1 MPPKDDEIKTVDNT
15 VNEEKHDNVE
25 TSKDS
30 ATMEPTEE
38 SSAKVDSSKL
48 VDKLQKRL
56 TKEQADK
63 NEWRDKFEEVSK
75 ELEKLKNANEPKKS
89 VTEIRQQNKA
99 QAELETR
106 DKRIA
111 ELEAQIKRADT
122 LKEVNGIFK
131 DADLNV
137 SDDILNLVVASDSET
152 TVSNAKAVIDLVN
165 QSFEDGRKEILKGR
179 TPKVSATQSKPINSF
194 NDMTLL
200 ERVELKKNDPE
211 RYQELIR
218 GFH

>member
-1 MPPKDDEIKTVDNT
+1 MPHDDGIKTVENT
-15 VNEEKHDNVE
+15 ANEEKHENVE
-25 TSKDS
+25 TSN

-38 SSAKVDSSKL
+38 SSTKVDSSKL

-63 NEWRDKFEEVSK
+63 NEWRDKFEEVAK

-122 LKEVNGIFK
+122 LKEVDGIFK

-179 TPKVSATQSKPINSF
+179 TPRASTQSTKPVKSF

-200 ERVELKKNDPE
+200 EKVELKKNDPE
-211 RYQELIR
+211 RYQELIK
-218 GFH
+218 GYH

>member
-30 ATMEPTEE
+30 AAMEPTEE

>member
-1 MPPKDDEIKTVDNT
+1 MPNDDGIKTVEKT
-15 VNEEKHDNVE
+15 ASEEKHDNVE

-211 RYQELIR
+211 RYQDLIR